1 MKKVQEIIL
10 RNDTETIKNHTT
22 EITKLSKYD
31 KILLKGNNIFIKF
44 EGKEPRTIPL
54 HWTKS
59 FFTICK
65 MSRAVPEEIILFSL
79 YIIEDTVT
87 ESENVSGTEKPK
99 KKIPIPQKFKQSII
113 NNLMKKGNPI
123 AKNPII
129 YRKIW
134 QNFYKL
140 LFIFPIIILLG
151 FLIQM
156 IKFKFV
162 IFALVKLI
170 NYLLIALLVLTAILG
185 NQKMEKK
192 NVQEWKEINLFIYV
206 MCGISLFTI
215 LSCFSSSLGGKVYD
229 FLSAMRILIVP
240 FYLILMLVLAII
252 LLLNNE
258 MTKFY
263 EKYHEEEQSGKLLVE
278 IEG

>member
-10 RNDTETIKNHTT
+10 KNDTETIKNHTT

-44 EGKEPRTIPL
+44 EGREPRTIPL

-79 YIIEDTVT
+79 YLIEDTVT
-87 ESENVSGTEKPK
+87 ETESERGDKKPK
-99 KKIPIPQKFKQSII
+99 KKIPIPEKFKQSILD
-113 NNLMKKGNPI
+113 NLTKDGNLI
-123 AKNPII
+123 AKQPIL
-129 YRKIW
+129 YRKVW
-134 QNFYKL
+134 KNFYRL
-140 LFIFPIIILLG
+140 LFIFPIIILVG
-151 FLIQM
+151 FIIQM
-156 IKFKFV
+156 MKYKFV

-170 NYLLIALLVLTAILG
+170 NYLLIALLILTAILG

-192 NVQEWKEINLFIYV
+192 NVQEWNGVNLLIYG
-206 MCGISLFTI
+206 MLCISLISI
-215 LSCFSSSLGGKVYD
+215 LSCFSSSLGGKEYE
-229 FLSAMRILIVP
+229 FLSSMKILIVP
-240 FYLILMLVLAII
+240 FYLMLMFVLVAI

-258 MTKFY
+258 MSKFY
-263 EKYHEEEQSGKLLVE
+263 EKYHEEEQSGKLLVD
-278 IEG
+278 IE

>member
-10 RNDTETIKNHTT
+10 KNDTETIKNHTT

-44 EGKEPRTIPL
+44 EGREPRTIPL

-79 YIIEDTVT
+79 YLIEDTVT
-87 ESENVSGTEKPK
+87 ETESERGDKKPK
-99 KKIPIPQKFKQSII
+99 KKIPIPEKFKQSILD
-113 NNLMKKGNPI
+113 NLTKDGNLI
-123 AKNPII
+123 AKQPLL
-129 YRKIW
+129 YRKVW
-134 QNFYKL
+134 KNFYRL
-140 LFIFPIIILLG
+140 LFIFPIIILVG
-151 FLIQM
+151 FIIQM
-156 IKFKFV
+156 MKYKFV

-170 NYLLIALLVLTAILG
+170 NYLLIALLILTAILG

-192 NVQEWKEINLFIYV
+192 NVQEWNGVNLLIYG
-206 MCGISLFTI
+206 MLCISLISI
-215 LSCFSSSLGGKVYD
+215 LSCFSSSLGGKEYE
-229 FLSAMRILIVP
+229 FLSSMKILIVP
-240 FYLILMLVLAII
+240 FYLMLMFVLVAI

-258 MTKFY
+258 MSKFY

-278 IEG
+278 IE

>member
-10 RNDTETIKNHTT
+10 KNDTETIKNHTT

-44 EGKEPRTIPL
+44 EGREPRTIPL

-79 YIIEDTVT
+79 YLIEDTVT
-87 ESENVSGTEKPK
+87 ETESERGDKKPK
-99 KKIPIPQKFKQSII
+99 KKIPIPEKFKQSILD
-113 NNLMKKGNPI
+113 NLTKDGNLI
-123 AKNPII
+123 AKQPVL
-129 YRKIW
+129 YRKVW
-134 QNFYKL
+134 KNFYRL
-140 LFIFPIIILLG
+140 LFIFPIIILVG
-151 FLIQM
+151 FIIQM
-156 IKFKFV
+156 MKYKFV

-170 NYLLIALLVLTAILG
+170 NYLLIALLILTAILG

-192 NVQEWKEINLFIYV
+192 NVQEWNGVNLLIYG
-206 MCGISLFTI
+206 MLCISLISI
-215 LSCFSSSLGGKVYD
+215 LSCFSSSLGGKEYE
-229 FLSAMRILIVP
+229 FLSSMKILIVP
-240 FYLILMLVLAII
+240 FYLMLMFVLVAI

-258 MTKFY
+258 MSKFY
-263 EKYHEEEQSGKLLVE
+263 EKYHEEEQSGKLLVD
-278 IEG
+278 IE

>member
-10 RNDTETIKNHTT
+10 KNDTETIKNHTT

-44 EGKEPRTIPL
+44 EGREPRTIPL

-79 YIIEDTVT
+79 YLIEDTVT
-87 ESENVSGTEKPK
+87 ETESERGDKKPK
-99 KKIPIPQKFKQSII
+99 KKIPIPEKFKQSILD
-113 NNLMKKGNPI
+113 NLTKDGNLI
-123 AKNPII
+123 AKQPLL
-129 YRKIW
+129 YRKVW
-134 QNFYKL
+134 KNFYRL
-140 LFIFPIIILLG
+140 LFVFPIVILVG
-151 FLIQM
+151 FIIQM
-156 IKFKFV
+156 MKYKFV

-170 NYLLIALLVLTAILG
+170 NYLLIALLILTAILG

-192 NVQEWKEINLFIYV
+192 NVQEWNGVNLLIYG
-206 MCGISLFTI
+206 MLCISLISI
-215 LSCFSSSLGGKVYD
+215 LSCFSSSLGGKEYE
-229 FLSAMRILIVP
+229 FLSSMKILIVP
-240 FYLILMLVLAII
+240 FYLMLMFVLVVI

-258 MTKFY
+258 MSKFY
-263 EKYHEEEQSGKLLVE
+263 EKYHEEEQSGKLLVD
-278 IEG
+278 IE

>member
-10 RNDTETIKNHTT
+10 KNDTETIKNHTT

-44 EGKEPRTIPL
+44 EGREPRTIPL

-79 YIIEDTVT
+79 YLIEDTVT
-87 ESENVSGTEKPK
+87 ETESERGDKKPK
-99 KKIPIPQKFKQSII
+99 KKIPIPEKFKQSILD
-113 NNLMKKGNPI
+113 NLTKDGNLI
-123 AKNPII
+123 AKQPLL
-129 YRKIW
+129 YRKVW
-134 QNFYKL
+134 KNFYRL
-140 LFIFPIIILLG
+140 LFIFPIIILVG
-151 FLIQM
+151 FIIQM
-156 IKFKFV
+156 MKYKFV

-170 NYLLIALLVLTAILG
+170 NYLLIALLILTAILG

-192 NVQEWKEINLFIYV
+192 NVQEWNGVNLLIYG
-206 MCGISLFTI
+206 MLCFSLISI
-215 LSCFSSSLGGKVYD
+215 LSCFSSSLGGKEYE
-229 FLSAMRILIVP
+229 FLSSMKILIVP
-240 FYLILMLVLAII
+240 FYLMLMFVLVVI

-258 MTKFY
+258 MSKFY
-263 EKYHEEEQSGKLLVE
+263 EKYHEEEQSGKLLVD
-278 IEG
+278 IE

>member
-10 RNDTETIKNHTT
+10 KNDTETIKNHTT

-44 EGKEPRTIPL
+44 EGREPRTIPL

-79 YIIEDTVT
+79 YLIEDTVT
-87 ESENVSGTEKPK
+87 ETESERGDKKPK
-99 KKIPIPQKFKQSII
+99 KKIPIPEKFKQSILD
-113 NNLMKKGNPI
+113 NLTKDGNLI
-123 AKNPII
+123 AKQPLL
-129 YRKIW
+129 YRKVW
-134 QNFYKL
+134 KNFYRL
-140 LFIFPIIILLG
+140 LFIFPIIILVG
-151 FLIQM
+151 FIIQM
-156 IKFKFV
+156 MKYKFV

-170 NYLLIALLVLTAILG
+170 NYLLIALLILTAILG

-192 NVQEWKEINLFIYV
+192 NVQEWNGVNLLIYG
-206 MCGISLFTI
+206 MLCISLISI
-215 LSCFSSSLGGKVYD
+215 LSCFSSSLGGKEYE
-229 FLSAMRILIVP
+229 FLSSMKILIVP
-240 FYLILMLVLAII
+240 FYLMLMFVLVVI

-258 MTKFY
+258 MSKFY
-263 EKYHEEEQSGKLLVE
+263 EKYHEEEQSGKLLVD
-278 IEG
+278 IE

>member
-10 RNDTETIKNHTT
+10 KNDTETIKNHTT

-44 EGKEPRTIPL
+44 EGREPRTIPL

-79 YIIEDTVT
+79 YLIEDTVT
-87 ESENVSGTEKPK
+87 ETESERGDKKPK
-99 KKIPIPQKFKQSII
+99 KKIPIPEKFKQSILD
-113 NNLMKKGNPI
+113 NLTKDGNLI
-123 AKNPII
+123 AKQPLL
-129 YRKIW
+129 YRKVW
-134 QNFYKL
+134 KNFYRL
-140 LFIFPIIILLG
+140 LFIFPIIILVG
-151 FLIQM
+151 FIIQM
-156 IKFKFV
+156 MKYKFV

-170 NYLLIALLVLTAILG
+170 NYLLIALLILTAILG

-192 NVQEWKEINLFIYV
+192 NVQEWNGVNLLIYG
-206 MCGISLFTI
+206 MLCISLISI
-215 LSCFSSSLGGKVYD
+215 LSCFSSSLGGKEYE
-229 FLSAMRILIVP
+229 FLSSMKILIVP
-240 FYLILMLVLAII
+240 FYLMLMFVLVAI

-258 MTKFY
+258 MSKFY
-263 EKYHEEEQSGKLLVE
+263 EKYHEEEQSGKLLVD
-278 IEG
+278 IE

>member
-10 RNDTETIKNHTT
+10 KNDTETIKNHTT

-44 EGKEPRTIPL
+44 EGREPRTIPL

-79 YIIEDTVT
+79 YLIEDTVT
-87 ESENVSGTEKPK
+87 ETESERGDKKPK
-99 KKIPIPQKFKQSII
+99 KKIPIPEKFKQSILD
-113 NNLMKKGNPI
+113 NLTKDGNLI
-123 AKNPII
+123 AKQPIL
-129 YRKIW
+129 YRKVW
-134 QNFYKL
+134 KNFYRL
-140 LFIFPIIILLG
+140 LFIFPIIILVG
-151 FLIQM
+151 FIIQM
-156 IKFKFV
+156 MKYKFV

-170 NYLLIALLVLTAILG
+170 NYLLIALLILTAILG

-192 NVQEWKEINLFIYV
+192 NVQEWNGVNLLIYG
-206 MCGISLFTI
+206 MLCISLISI
-215 LSCFSSSLGGKVYD
+215 LSCFSSSLGGKEYE
-229 FLSAMRILIVP
+229 FLSSMKILIVP
-240 FYLILMLVLAII
+240 FYLMLMFVLVVI

-258 MTKFY
+258 MSKFY
-263 EKYHEEEQSGKLLVE
+263 EKYHEEEQSGKLLVD
-278 IEG
+278 IE